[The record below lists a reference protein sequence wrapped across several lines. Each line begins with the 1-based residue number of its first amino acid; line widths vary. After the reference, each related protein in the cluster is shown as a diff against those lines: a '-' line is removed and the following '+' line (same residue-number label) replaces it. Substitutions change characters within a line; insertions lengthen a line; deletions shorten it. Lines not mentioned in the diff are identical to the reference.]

1 MRRIERS
8 GQFKAD
14 YKLIKKQPRHM
25 SSIDDLLREVVTL
38 LVEDSSLP
46 DKYSDHALSGD
57 WHGYR
62 DCHLKP
68 DLILIYKCEGEDLLR
83 LARLGSHSNLFR

>member
-1 MRRIERS
+1 MRTIERS

-14 YKLIKKQPRHM
+14 YKLNKKQPRHR
-25 SSIDDLLREVVTL
+25 SNVDDLLREVVGL
-38 LVEDSSLP
+38 LVASTPMSE
-46 DKYSDHALSGD
+46 KFSDHPLSGD
-57 WHGYR
+57 WDGYR

-68 DLILIYKCEGEDLLR
+68 DLVLIYRADEDVLR